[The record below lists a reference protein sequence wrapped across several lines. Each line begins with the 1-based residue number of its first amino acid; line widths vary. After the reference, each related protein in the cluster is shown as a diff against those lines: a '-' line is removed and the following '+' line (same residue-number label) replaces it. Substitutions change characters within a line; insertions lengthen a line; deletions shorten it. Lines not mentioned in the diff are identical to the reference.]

1 MISKEFTR
9 KGRLMNMQEKIKEIA
24 DRIKELREISDIS
37 VDEMADRLDMDT
49 GSYQIYEAGETDIPA
64 SILYRISSGLKVD
77 MSVLLTGEDPRMHVF
92 TVTRKDKGVS
102 VERRK
107 EYKYQSLASNF
118 VHKKA
123 EPFVVKVEPKPEG
136 TEMSMNSHPGQEF
149 NFVLEGTLKVFIHNN
164 EIVLEEGDSIF
175 FDSNYPHSMAAVG
188 GKSAK
193 FLAIIM

>member
-1 MISKEFTR
+1 
-9 KGRLMNMQEKIKEIA
+9 MQEKIKEIA
-24 DRIKELREISDIS
+24 SRIKELREISDIS
-37 VDEMADRLDMDT
+37 ADEMAGRLNIDT
-49 GSYQIYEAGETDIPA
+49 GTYQIYEAGEADIPA
-64 SILYRISSGLKVD
+64 SILYGISSELKVD
-77 MSVLLTGEDPRMHVF
+77 MSVLLKGEDPRMHVF
-92 TVTRKDKGVS
+92 TVTRKDKGIS

-107 EYKYQSLASNF
+107 EYRYQSLAANF

-136 TEMSMNSHPGQEF
+136 TKISMNSHPGQEF
-149 NFVLEGTLKVFIHNN
+149 DFVLEGTLKVVIHNN

-175 FDSNYPHSMAAVG
+175 FDSNYPHGMAAVG

>member
-1 MISKEFTR
+1 
-9 KGRLMNMQEKIKEIA
+9 MQEKIKEIA
-24 DRIKELREISDIS
+24 IRIKELREISDIS
-37 VDEMADRLDMDT
+37 AEEMARLLNIDAET
-49 GSYQIYEAGETDIPA
+49 YESYEAGEKDIPA
-64 SILYRISSGLKVD
+64 SILYGISNELKVD
-77 MSVLLTGEDPRMHVF
+77 MSVLLIGENPKMHVF
-92 TVTRKDKGVS
+92 TVTRKDKGVG

-136 TEMSMNSHPGQEF
+136 TKISMNSHPGQEF
-149 NFVLEGTLKVFIHNN
+149 DFVLEGTLKVVIHNN

-175 FDSNYPHSMAAVG
+175 FDSNYPHGMAAIG

>member
-1 MISKEFTR
+1 
-9 KGRLMNMQEKIKEIA
+9 MQEKIKEIA
-24 DRIKELREISDIS
+24 SRIKELREISDIS
-37 VDEMADRLDMDT
+37 ADEMAGRLNIDT
-49 GSYQIYEAGETDIPA
+49 GTYQIYEAGEADIPA
-64 SILYRISSGLKVD
+64 SILYGISSELKVD
-77 MSVLLTGEDPRMHVF
+77 MSVLLKGEDPRMHVF
-92 TVTRKDKGVS
+92 TVTRKDKGIS

-107 EYKYQSLASNF
+107 EYRYQSLAANF

-136 TEMSMNSHPGQEF
+136 TKISMNSHPGQEF
-149 NFVLEGTLKVFIHNN
+149 DFVLEGTLKVVIHSN

-175 FDSNYPHSMAAVG
+175 FDSNYPHGMAAVG

>member
-1 MISKEFTR
+1 
-9 KGRLMNMQEKIKEIA
+9 MQEKIREIA
-24 DRIKELREISDIS
+24 IRVKELREISDIS
-37 VDEMADRLDMDT
+37 TEEMSRLLNIDADTYR
-49 GSYQIYEAGETDIPA
+49 SYEAGEKDIPA
-64 SILYRISSGLKVD
+64 SILYGISSELKVD
-77 MSVLLTGEDPRMHVF
+77 MSVLLKGEDPRMHVF
-92 TVTRKDKGVS
+92 TVTRKDKGVG

-107 EYKYQSLASNF
+107 EYKYQSLATNF

-136 TEMSMNSHPGQEF
+136 TKISVNSHPGQEF
-149 NFVLEGTLKVFIHNN
+149 DFVLEGTLKVVIHNN

-175 FDSNYPHSMAAVG
+175 FDSNYPHGMAAIG

>member
-1 MISKEFTR
+1 
-9 KGRLMNMQEKIKEIA
+9 MQEKIKEIA
-24 DRIKELREISDIS
+24 IRIKELREISDIS
-37 VDEMADRLDMDT
+37 AEEMARLLNIDT
-49 GSYQIYEAGETDIPA
+49 ETYESYEAGEKDIPA
-64 SILYRISSGLKVD
+64 SILYGISNELKVD
-77 MSVLLTGEDPRMHVF
+77 MSVLLIGENPKMHVF
-92 TVTRKDKGVS
+92 TVTRKDKGVG

-136 TEMSMNSHPGQEF
+136 TKISMNSHPGQEF
-149 NFVLEGTLKVFIHNN
+149 DFVLEGTLKVVIHNN

-175 FDSNYPHSMAAVG
+175 FDSNYPHGMAAVG